1 MVHHFGY
8 KHGIISGQWI
18 DRTSDFE
25 RAFIIYDF
33 LNDSIIINETLQS
46 DEEQLEFLINWYT
59 IWSDA
64 QTITEDLSIAWLL
77 NKN

>member
-8 KHGIISGQWI
+8 KHGITSGQWI
-18 DRTSDFE
+18 DRTSDFG

-33 LNDSIIINETLQS
+33 LNDSIIKNETLQS

-59 IWSDA
+59 IWTDA
-64 QTITEDLSIAWLL
+64 KLIADELSISWLL
-77 NKN
+77 SKN